1 MIPAGASRER
11 TGNVNDTRRAATPEA
26 GAAGDR
32 APGPDRRPW
41 LTACAVAGIAGQVAF
56 TLAAWLLPAPS
67 GLGIAADTIS
77 ALANE
82 RYGAIQ
88 TATFV
93 LSGAGTLALAAGI
106 RATTRGAPGSLAG
119 SALVAL
125 LGVGSLV
132 VALFPTERA
141 GQGPTTAGTI
151 HIAAAVVAFVA
162 IVCGMYTLARTFRQV
177 ARWRSCWRW
186 TLALAVIATLGLAA
200 QGQRN
205 WPGLTERLF
214 LATTTTWQ
222 ILAARQLYRIAR
234 RDDRAG
240 GSNRA

>member
-1 MIPAGASRER
+1 MIPARATGKRK
-11 TGNVNDTRRAATPEA
+11 GNVDGTRRAATPEA
-26 GAAGDR
+26 GAMDDSAAGPNR
-32 APGPDRRPW
+32 CSW
-41 LTACAVAGIAGQVAF
+41 LTACAIAGIAGQIAF

-67 GLGIAADTIS
+67 GLGIVADTIS

-88 TATFV
+88 TASFV

-106 RATTRGAPGSLAG
+106 RATTRGVWGSRAG
-119 SALVAL
+119 SVFVAL

-132 VALFPTERA
+132 VAIFPTERA
-141 GQGPTTAGTI
+141 GQGPTMVGTI
-151 HIAAAVVAFVA
+151 HIAAAVVAFFA
-162 IVCGMYTLARTFRQV
+162 IVCGMYTLARTFRQ
-177 ARWRSCWRW
+177 ATRWHSCWRW
-186 TLALAVIATLGLAA
+186 TLALAVIATLGLVA

-222 ILAARQLYRIAR
+222 MLAARQLYRIAR
-234 RDDRAG
+234 RVDRA
-240 GSNRA
+240 SVP